1 MRRARA
7 EQTNWSAVMWRG
19 LLHIMYIKAA
29 PALLCCKQVRQ
40 DEAEPVGEDDNEVDE
55 EGEEAA

>member
-1 MRRARA
+1 
-7 EQTNWSAVMWRG
+7 MWRG